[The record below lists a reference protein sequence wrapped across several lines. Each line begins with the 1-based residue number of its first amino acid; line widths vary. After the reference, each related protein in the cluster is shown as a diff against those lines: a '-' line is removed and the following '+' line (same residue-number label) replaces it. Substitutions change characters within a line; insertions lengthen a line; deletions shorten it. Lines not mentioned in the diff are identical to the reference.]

1 MISAEGV
8 RRKVLAR
15 FPYSL
20 LYLEGP
26 DRIRIVA
33 VMTLFPDHVH
43 QVPARNH

>member
-1 MISAEGV
+1 MISAQGV

-26 DRIRIVA
+26 DYIRIVA
-33 VMTLFPDHVH
+33 VMHHRRRPGYWVERL
-43 QVPARNH
+43 